1 MRIRALLLSLA
12 ITAAGAAPAA
22 AADVSLRVAPGAG
35 VRLGNPLRA
44 TGRVTDR
51 GAPVAGRAVA
61 LEVRRY
67 PYKHGWRRK
76 ATAVTRADGRFS
88 FRPRL
93 DRNHRVRVRLLA
105 SAGDGV
111 YVPPR
116 PAAISP
122 VRVAHVLPA
131 FTLSFVQRGTD
142 RIRLRQVYTVPRD
155 VRLSAPT
162 RFYVGAHT
170 GRRARLRAVVGTR
183 RVRAGRYLASATV
196 RIPDSFGG
204 RFRFLSCFAY
214 SRGSGMG
221 HPAARCPRRFARLR

>member
-1 MRIRALLLSLA
+1 MLLSLA
-12 ITAAGAAPAA
+12 IAAAGAAPAA

-44 TGRVTDR
+44 TGRVTEQ

-67 PYKHGWRRK
+67 PYKRGWRRK
-76 ATAVTRADGRFS
+76 ATAVTRPDGRFS

-170 GRRARLRAVVGTR
+170 GRRARLRAVVRTR
-183 RVRAGRYLASATV
+183 RVRAGRFLASATV